1 MLHDGEC
8 RHDERCHDAVAE
20 GDEALRPEV
29 DPLVVGVEDDHDDE
43 HDGDQ
48 ELGRGH
54 HQEPNLG
61 GDDLGRHGWPGLPV
75 IPWNIIRVESGNVGK
90 LSEYGQSCKFG
101 AVCI

>member
-1 MLHDGEC
+1 MFHDGEC
-8 RHDERCHDAVAE
+8 CHDERCHDAVAE

-61 GDDLGRHGWPGLPV
+61 GDNLGRHGWPGLPV
-75 IPWNIIRVESGNVGK
+75 LPENITLATK
-90 LSEYGQSCKFG
+90 
-101 AVCI
+101 